1 MNIFPKIMK
10 KSNCFKSLG
19 NKIVPRLLNFLGN
32 GDEIAVF
39 EKWKSKLKTASKE
52 TIKEELKAH
61 LPEILSVAT
70 ILMLGY
76 LCIKVN
82 GKPVNITVNV
92 NGGMRYD
99 RF

>member
-1 MNIFPKIMK
+1 MF
-10 KSNCFKSLG
+10 
-19 NKIVPRLLNFLGN
+19 LNWTYYMEVIEVL
-32 GDEIAVF
+32 EI
-39 EKWKSKLKTASKE
+39 WKSKLKTVSKE
-52 TIKEELKAH
+52 TIKEELKSH
-61 LPEILSVAT
+61 LPEILSAAT

-92 NGGMRYD
+92 NGGLGYD

>member
-1 MNIFPKIMK
+1 M
-10 KSNCFKSLG
+10 
-19 NKIVPRLLNFLGN
+19 
-32 GDEIAVF
+32 F
-39 EKWKSKLKTASKE
+39 EKWKDKFKTASKE
-52 TIKEELKAH
+52 TIKEELKSH

-92 NGGMRYD
+92 NGGMGYD